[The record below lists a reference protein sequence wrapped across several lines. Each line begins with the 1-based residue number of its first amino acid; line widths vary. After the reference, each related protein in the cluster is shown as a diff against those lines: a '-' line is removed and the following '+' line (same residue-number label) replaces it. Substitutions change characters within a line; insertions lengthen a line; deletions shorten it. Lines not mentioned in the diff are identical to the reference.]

1 MQANTVAIPTCS
13 RGVCPVPSSDYASD
27 QRQTRSNWIN
37 RGRMPLPSPPD
48 PRPSSL
54 NPPPVEPSRTQS
66 NQKCGLTAQPRVAS
80 KRSEAG
86 STIYSFSPFQPIP
99 SYSRGG
105 YHPPSKPP
113 VSSTMDCGLWTVD
126 SGLRTLD
133 CGSLATQTNRMP
145 QKANPFLR
153 PGRLA
158 PRYSWSLE
166 FGTLPPVEAVEVNRT
181 QSPLKN
187 FFCSLKPPPAAL
199 LFRRAGIIVRRP
211 ENVAAVDK
219 VFRVIHER
227 FL

>member
-1 MQANTVAIPTCS
+1 MSPSFKAQSCLRTPNQNRAPKQFAFIGGIRVNPAFFTLRKPLCRNTIPTH
-13 RGVCPVPSSDYASD
+13 
-27 QRQTRSNWIN
+27 
-37 RGRMPLPSPPD
+37 
-48 PRPSSL
+48 
-54 NPPPVEPSRTQS
+54 
-66 NQKCGLTAQPRVAS
+66 S
-80 KRSEAG
+80 KL
-86 STIYSFSPFQPIP
+86 F
-99 SYSRGG
+99 RGG
-105 YHPPSKPP
+105 I
-113 VSSTMDCGLWTVD
+113 SSAIQAPRFLDHGLWTV
-126 SGLRTLD
+126 D

-187 FFCSLKPPPAAL
+187 FFCSLKRPPAAL

>member
-1 MQANTVAIPTCS
+1 METAIPHLRQSTAKKQKS
-13 RGVCPVPSSDYASD
+13 PNEPVLHRNAIQPG
-27 QRQTRSNWIN
+27 SN
-37 RGRMPLPSPPD
+37 
-48 PRPSSL
+48 
-54 NPPPVEPSRTQS
+54 PVEPSRTES

-80 KRSEAG
+80 A
-86 STIYSFSPFQPIP
+86 
-99 SYSRGG
+99 
-105 YHPPSKPP
+105 
-113 VSSTMDCGLWTVD
+113 DCGPRTVD
-126 SGLRTLD
+126 HSQHKRI
-133 CGSLATQTNRMP
+133 AWP
-145 QKANPFLR
+145 QKTNPFLR
-153 PGRLA
+153 PRRLA

-166 FGTLPPVEAVEVNRT
+166 FGTLPPVEVNRT